1 MYGQFAMTES
11 TGSILYSRVMAF
23 ADCSKIHNL
32 PADEL
37 SLCITTPPSERPISQ
52 DYMWTPLSPLDRF
65 PPSKFSEL
73 PNQLG
78 EDFAKRAILAQPLG
92 YAHIVAY
99 DTIRVFEWKRY
110 VFPNAPTY
118 NEYLFGYKSLA
129 IPGWAHGKV
138 GSFSSPVAY
147 YIRGN
152 PLTDVVEPF
161 AGVMRVWQRWIWL
174 PGSVYGGI
182 LAVGLAGM
190 VLKWRRLGGPATVPW
205 LISVALIV
213 APAMTAEFDYRYVLP
228 AVPFACLAAAMAFG
242 QDTTMGDWLTARG
255 VAWKAR
261 KGGPA
266 ADPGAGDAR
275 DPGCGGPPRG
285 SGTDAGRKHRLIE
298 HPPGQAGLGG
308 YLLGCVPPRFPGRHP
323 AGHLGHGRVHVGRAK
338 RGSRC
343 ARHHDG
349 DLTERVAGRPGGQ
362 LVQRAAPDLLVRLGQ
377 LPADH
382 GGPLAAE
389 RGGQV
394 AQGGPGPAG

>member
-1 MYGQFAMTES
+1 VYGQFAMTES

-52 DYMWTPLSPLDRF
+52 DYLWTPLSPLDRF
-65 PPSKFSEL
+65 PPSKFSVL

-92 YAHIVAY
+92 YAQIVAY

-110 VFPNAPTY
+110 VFPNAATY

-147 YIRGN
+147 YIHGN

-161 AGVMRVWQRWIWL
+161 AGVIRVWQRYIFL

-182 LAVGLAGM
+182 LAVGLVGL

-242 QDTTMGDWLTARG
+242 QNTKMGDWLTAKGAAR
-255 VAWKAR
+255 KAR
-261 KGGPA
+261 KDGPA
-266 ADPGAGDAR
+266 AGPG
-275 DPGCGGPPRG
+275 PGE
-285 SGTDAGRKHRLIE
+285 TE
-298 HPPGQAGLGG
+298 TPG
-308 YLLGCVPPRFPGRHP
+308 V
-323 AGHLGHGRVHVGRAK
+323 V
-338 RGSRC
+338 
-343 ARHHDG
+343 D
-349 DLTERVAGRPGGQ
+349 RPGGQ
-362 LVQRAAPDLLVRLGQ
+362 ELT
-377 LPADH
+377 
-382 GGPLAAE
+382 
-389 RGGQV
+389 
-394 AQGGPGPAG
+394 PGESTAL